1 MGWINPGFDEEISE
15 EGSQS
20 RKVLR
25 GSLREDLRER
35 RERRGRVVAESA
47 RGSLR
52 RKKKRENVIVGENW
66 SFMVLKSWLR
76 MGKVGCVV
84 IQKRGKFK
92 AWWDFDV

>member
-35 RERRGRVVAESA
+35 RERSWRGRVVADSA
-47 RGSLR
+47 KESLR
-52 RKKKRENVIVGENW
+52 RKMKKKKKKRENVIVGEKW

-84 IQKRGKFK
+84 F
-92 AWWDFDV
+92 